1 MKHIL
6 HFLGACTAF
15 LPLFG
20 CQPQTLEAPQQ
31 TLLTVF
37 AETEDAKTYLQDKTL
52 VWGENE
58 YLQLWYNDGADKFS
72 KSLDASANSAKGKTG
87 AAFQFSISPA

>member
-1 MKHIL
+1 MKRIFTGIFVSL
-6 HFLGACTAF
+6 AL
-15 LPLFG
+15 LFS
-20 CQPQTLEAPQQ
+20 CQRPSAEGIPQQ
-31 TLLTVF
+31 TLLTVLVN
-37 AETEDAKTYLQDKTL
+37 TEDAKTYLQDKAL